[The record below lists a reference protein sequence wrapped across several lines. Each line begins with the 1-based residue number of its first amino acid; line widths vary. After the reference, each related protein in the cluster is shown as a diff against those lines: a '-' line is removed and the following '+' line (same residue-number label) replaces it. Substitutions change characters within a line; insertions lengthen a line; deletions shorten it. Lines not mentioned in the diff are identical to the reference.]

1 MFKSFLPWLIIPTTL
16 AACASSSDSYD
27 PLQDFEQVS
36 PAAAQVTPAPT
47 ATAYP
52 PEAVQQGQYLV
63 TLLGCANCHT
73 DGALVGEPNDSRLM
87 AGSEVGIAW
96 TSPLEGS
103 NPGVVYP
110 ANLTPDPETGLGD
123 WSLEEIVAMLQTGID
138 NHGRGSLPVMPW
150 IAYSRLKAE
159 DARAIAM
166 YLKSLPPVKHSVPRN
181 VRPGQRATAPY
192 VHFGIYQSKK
202 WNQ

>member
-1 MFKSFLPWLIIPTTL
+1 MSKMLLTCLVAMLSI
-16 AACASSSDSYD
+16 AACAGSSNTYD
-27 PLQDFEQVS
+27 PLKDYEQVS
-36 PAAAQVTPAPT
+36 PASAQETPAPM
-47 ATAYP
+47 ANAYP
-52 PEAVQQGQYLV
+52 AEAVQQGQYIV

-73 DGALVGEPNDSRLM
+73 DGALVGEPNESRLM
-87 AGSEVGIAW
+87 AGSTVGIAW

-110 ANLTPDPETGLGD
+110 ANLTPDPETGLGN
-123 WSLEEIVAMLQTGID
+123 WSLEDIVAMLQTGID

-150 IAYSRLKAE
+150 IAYSKLRQE

-166 YLKSLPPVKHSVPRN
+166 YLKSLPPVKHSVPKN

-192 VHFGIYQSKK
+192 IHFGIYQSKR
-202 WNQ
+202 